1 MMSTEDT
8 VVPGSAGLRQAGY
21 ELVRQ
26 LGKGG
31 MGEVWAAAKLG
42 VEGAI
47 KPCAIKVIRPDYA
60 DDVGYRE
67 LFVAEGR
74 LAMMLGHSCI
84 VSVFD
89 VGVVGRMLFM
99 AMEWIDG
106 VDLNTFRRQ
115 VQLAA
120 GGRALSIADAAH
132 ITGALLD
139 ALGYAHGFRV
149 GGCEHGIVHRD
160 VSPRNVMITSRGEVK
175 LMDFG
180 LAGLQPDRGQGPGP
194 RLRGTLRYL
203 SREQARGRPEAAS
216 DLFAVGAILHELL
229 DGRRFRH
236 EHDDEAS
243 LVASIFDEGIP
254 RLARRVPPVID
265 TLRRGLL
272 EPRAELRFRTAR
284 RALATLATW
293 PGYRNRR
300 LQLESLYRQVIG
312 EPRSGLTQL
321 LSLGFRS
328 DLLDEMQRRAQTQR
342 TLVVQARDSQRT
354 VPWAA
359 APRVEATAAEAA
371 RTVRVEAS
379 VVRARAPARVE
390 AHRVAASSQA
400 HEEPADDLDQETTDP
415 WPGRSSGSQV
425 LPPSGP
431 EPEPEPDEPELD
443 PANCSEPGVDESATA
458 WLSSSVDRP
467 DPMSPSRAP
476 SLARWPAVLG
486 AAGSWPRAL
495 PSLLARGGGRVARVV
510 ALRRAL
516 WPAVWVLLGGLMML
530 VVLAIVSAKDD
541 ATSPPTGRRTAPAHE
556 VPR

>member
-1 MMSTEDT
+1 M
-8 VVPGSAGLRQAGY
+8 PGSAGLRQAGY
-21 ELVRQ
+21 ELVRR

-60 DDVGYRE
+60 DDARYRE

-120 GGRALSIADAAH
+120 GGQALSIVDAAH

-236 EHDDEAS
+236 EHDDESS

-284 RALATLATW
+284 RALATLAKW

-328 DLLDEMQRRAQTQR
+328 DLLDELQRRAQTQR
-342 TLVVQARDSQRT
+342 TSVVQPRDPQRT

-359 APRVEATAAEAA
+359 APRAEATAAEAA

-379 VVRARAPARVE
+379 IVRARTPARVE

-400 HEEPADDLDQETTDP
+400 REEPADDLEQETTDP
-415 WPGRSSGSQV
+415 WPGRGAGSQV
-425 LPPSGP
+425 VPGSGP
-431 EPEPEPDEPELD
+431 DPDVEP
-443 PANCSEPGVDESATA
+443 ATWCEPGADESATA
-458 WLSSSVDRP
+458 WLSSAVDGPGPTSTSRVP
-467 DPMSPSRAP
+467 SP
-476 SLARWPAVLG
+476 ARWPAVLR
-486 AAGSWPRAL
+486 AAWPWPRAL
-495 PSLLARGGGRVARVV
+495 PSLLARAGGHVARMV
-510 ALRRAL
+510 AIRRAL
-516 WPAVWVLLGGLMML
+516 WPAVWVLLGGLMVL
-530 VVLAIVSAKDD
+530 VVLAIVSAKGD
-541 ATSPPTGRRTAPAHE
+541 ATSSPTGRRTAPAHE